1 MSDLIK
7 HECGIALIRLRKPL
21 QYYIDKYQTPLYGQS
36 KMYLLMEKQHNR
48 GQDGAGVATVK
59 INQKPGYSYIDRQ
72 RSIDKDAIFQIFSK
86 INSKFSDLKEHSPE
100 NYLNSEYLKTNIP
113 FAGELFLG
121 HLRYGTHGKNDITLC
136 HPRIRQNNWRSR
148 NLVVA
153 GNFNMTNVEELHQAL
168 IELGQHPR
176 EKSDTFTVLE
186 KIGHFLDVEVQKLF
200 QYYKEEDY
208 SNVEI
213 SDYIES
219 NINIQHILK
228 RSNKDFDGGYA
239 MAGLLGSGSA
249 FVARDPAGIRPAYYY
264 ADDEVVVVASE
275 KPAIKTAFGIDF
287 NEIKEIKP
295 GNALIINK
303 KGDFSEEQFI
313 KPTIKKSCSFER
325 IYFSR
330 GSDPDIYNERKALGE
345 NVVKEILKS
354 INNDIENTV
363 FSYIPNTA
371 EVAFLG
377 MMKGLEKYL
386 VNYRKKIISEGN
398 LKGKELEKI
407 LGFTTRVEKL
417 VIKDVK
423 ARTFIT
429 DDHHRDEMVAH
440 VYDTTYEV
448 INKGEDNI
456 VVIDDSIVR
465 GTTLEKSILR
475 MLNRLEP
482 KKIVIVSSAPQI
494 RYPDC
499 YGIDMSVMK
508 EFVAFRAAIELH
520 KEHKTQHIIK
530 ETYDKCV
537 KAFKNGT
544 QNEENLVKAI
554 YAPFSY
560 EQVSKKIAEII
571 RPAKLKCDLDVVFQT
586 VEGLHKS
593 CPKHTGDWYFTG
605 DYPTSGGF
613 GVVNKAFM
621 NYFEGVKGRA
631 Y

>member
-1 MSDLIK
+1 MSDAIK

-21 QYYIDKYQTPLYGQS
+21 QYYIDKYKTPLYAQS
-36 KMYLLMEKQHNR
+36 KLYLLMEKQHNR

-59 INQKPGYSYIDRQ
+59 INQKPGYAYIDRQ
-72 RSIDKDAIFQIFSK
+72 RSIEKDAIFQIFKK
-86 INSKFSDLKEHSPE
+86 INDKFSILKEENPE
-100 NYLNSEYLKTNIP
+100 KYLDAEYLKLNTP
-113 FAGELFLG
+113 YAGELLLG

-153 GNFNMTNVEELHQAL
+153 GNFNMTNVEELHQVL

-208 SNVEI
+208 SNTEI
-213 SDYIES
+213 SDLIES
-219 NINIQHILK
+219 NVNIQNILK

-239 MAGLLGSGSA
+239 MAGLIGSGSA

-264 ADDEVVVVASE
+264 ADDEIVVAASE
-275 KPAIKTAFGIDF
+275 KPAIKTAFGIEFDA
-287 NEIKEIKP
+287 IKELKP
-295 GNALIINK
+295 GHALIINK
-303 KGDFSEEQFI
+303 KGEYSEEQFI
-313 KPTIKKSCSFER
+313 EATEKKSCSFER

-345 NVVKEILKS
+345 NVVPHILKT
-354 INNDIENTV
+354 IDFDIENTV

-398 LKGKELEKI
+398 LKGKQLEKI

-429 DDHHRDEMVAH
+429 DDSHREEMVAH

-475 MLNRLEP
+475 MLNRLDP

-520 KEHKTQHIIK
+520 KEHKTEHIIK

-537 KAFKNGT
+537 KAYKNGT
-544 QNEENLVKAI
+544 QNEGNFVKAI
-554 YAPFSY
+554 YAPFKY
-560 EQVSKKIAEII
+560 EQISQKIAEII
-571 RPAKLKCDLDVVFQT
+571 RPEKLKCDLDVVFQT
-586 VEGLHKS
+586 VEGLQKS
-593 CPKHTGDWYFTG
+593 CPNHKGDWYFTG
-605 DYPTSGGF
+605 DYPTPGGY
-613 GVVNKAFM
+613 GVVNKAFI
-621 NYFEGVKGRA
+621 NYFEGRKGRA